1 MSAAAGPD
9 IIQDGLVLCLDAGN
23 RASYPG
29 SGTAWRDLSERGYD
43 FTINASAY
51 STSGGIPHMNFDGSF
66 GAAKRLVNGS
76 MIDVPNFQDATIMC
90 FSTLLNSTADW
101 RTLVRAYSTGNDH
114 QVIIQS
120 GANNLGMYDGN
131 GGAFI
136 NAGFDVTTLPNPYT
150 QFNCLTWRM
159 SQSSP
164 YYQFQYNNNPTVYSI
179 TNANATFNN
188 GFSVIGAY
196 HNGSND
202 VNNSLQFW
210 GKISYFIYYNR
221 ALTLQEIQQNY
232 NATKGRFLL

>member
-1 MSAAAGPD
+1 MSLQHSPR
-9 IIQDGLVLCLDAGN
+9 IVTDGLVLCLDAAN
-23 RASYPG
+23 RQSYPG
-29 SGTAWRDLSERGYD
+29 SGTVWKDLGGQGYD

-51 STSGGIPHMNFDGSF
+51 STSGGIPHMDFGGSY

-76 MIDVPNFQDATIMC
+76 MVNIPNFQDATIMI
-90 FSTLLNSTADW
+90 FSAILNSTSNW
-101 RTLVRAYSTGNDH
+101 RTLIRGSAADH
-114 QVIIQS
+114 QVIILA
-120 GANNLGMYDGN
+120 GNNDLGMFDNN
-131 GGAFI
+131 G
-136 NAGFDVTTLPNPYT
+136 AGFLNSNFNITNLPNAYT

-196 HNGSND
+196 HNFSSD
-202 VNNSLQFW
+202 VNNAQQYW

-221 ALTLQEIQQNY
+221 ALSQSEIQQNY
-232 NATKGRFLL
+232 NALKGRYNL